1 MKIKIFSMICMLLV
15 VFADQAL
22 AKQASTFYGE
32 IADSQCALN
41 VHSLTRSH
49 QEMLKSKS
57 MGGTSLSCATYCVK
71 YLGGN
76 FVLTSRNHVYRLDNQ
91 DLQKFIAEKV
101 KITGTLDKK
110 AGIIHIEK
118 IEVEDPKIVSRLGC
132 C

>member
-1 MKIKIFSMICMLLV
+1 MNIKTFSTICLLLT
-15 VFADQAL
+15 VFVNNAL
-22 AKQASTFYGE
+22 AKQVSTFYGE

-49 QEMLKSKS
+49 QEMLKLKS
-57 MGGTSLSCATYCVK
+57 MGGTSLSCAIYCVK

-110 AGIIHIEK
+110 AGIIHVEK
-118 IEVEDPKIVSRLGC
+118 IEVEDPK
-132 C
+132 